1 MMMADNYKSD
11 MSDLLCTGSDRDR
24 LKTADVVRLGSSGD
38 PWESF
43 TKKQFADF
51 DGFWEGYK
59 QGITLRKVE
68 SAVNDDSSRSH
79 LCICFEVT
87 RREIDTYGTTVRY
100 LYALRC
106 VSLRGE
112 RTTAVPLCLPPLL
125 PRTYGRTH
133 SNLPSP
139 PSVPSPS
146 PSPSRS
152 RARAFRK

>member
-43 TKKQFADF
+43 TKKRFTDF
-51 DGFWEGYK
+51 EGFWEGYK

-87 RREIDTYGTTVRY
+87 RREVDTYGTMVRQRRACV
-100 LYALRC
+100 ALRC
-106 VSLRGE
+106 E
-112 RTTAVPLCLPPLL
+112 RPSTLSRSV
-125 PRTYGRTH
+125 
-133 SNLPSP
+133 LPS
-139 PSVPSPS
+139 SSP
-146 PSPSRS
+146 
-152 RARAFRK
+152 AY